1 MLVHGCSVPEL
12 DQRAME
18 SLQREDGKRARF
30 WNGEL
35 RGEWPA
41 RFKAN
46 HRAVTKLAM
55 HNGGWRQHCRLK
67 EAAAAYSTMWWRT
80 EHFATDGR
88 STMHTGLAIQ
98 LDEFHWKLWQEEQK
112 WATALI
118 LIACKFTTPSMASL
132 CWSCL
137 EPDFTCNGC

>member
-35 RGEWPA
+35 WGEWPA

-55 HNGGWRQHCRLK
+55 HNGGWRQHRRLK
-67 EAAAAYSTMWWRT
+67 EAAAANSTMWWRT
-80 EHFATDGR
+80 DWTLCDGR
-88 STMHTGLAIQ
+88 TVNNAHWASHPAGRISLKSMTGGA
-98 LDEFHWKLWQEEQK
+98 K
-112 WATALI
+112 
-118 LIACKFTTPSMASL
+118 MGN
-132 CWSCL
+132 CL
-137 EPDFTCNGC
+137 NFDCLQIRYTCNGIILLKLFKAILDMF